1 MKHQIDRKK
10 LNVKPAHRKALLR
23 NYVIHLI
30 TYGKLKTTKVQA
42 KEVKRLAEKVVTQ
55 ARKGNTFIA
64 RRKVKAMLPYKE
76 EAILKLFKEIAPRYT
91 ERPGGYT
98 RIIPLGKRP
107 SDTAD
112 MAILEW
118 VDAA

>member
-10 LNVKPAHRKALLR
+10 LNVKPSHRKALLR

-30 TYGKLKTTKVQA
+30 TYGSLKTTKVQA
-42 KEVKRLAEKVVTQ
+42 KEVRRLAEKVVT
-55 ARKGNTFIA
+55 IA
-64 RRKVKAMLPYKE
+64 REGNHFNAHRKVKSMLPYKE
-76 EAILKLFKEIAPRYT
+76 EAILKLFKEIAPRYVDR
-91 ERPGGYT
+91 EGGYT

-112 MAILEW
+112 IAILEW
-118 VDAA
+118 VE